1 MRRLTVRW
9 LRWPLRV
16 LVGLLGAVGL
26 YLVLAW
32 LLGQVPV
39 NGDGA
44 PGPLTAYIRSNGVHT
59 DLVLPVRYGDH
70 DWRALLDPAHAARPD
85 SLAEWIAFGWGDK
98 GFYLETPTWAEL
110 KASTAV
116 KAAFGLSGSAMHI
129 TWLRTPVEGPLC
141 RSFTL
146 TPTAMDLLV
155 AHVRAGF
162 VTGADGRPL
171 RIANAH
177 YEATDVFYEGTGRYH
192 VFGTCNSWTNR
203 GLKACGARACLWT
216 PFQGALM
223 ELYAPEN

>member
-1 MRRLTVRW
+1 MRRVALRA
-9 LRWPLRV
+9 LRWPLRGV
-16 LVGLLGAVGL
+16 AALLGAVAL
-26 YLVLAW
+26 YLALAW
-32 LLGQVPV
+32 VLGRVPV
-39 NGDGA
+39 NEGGA
-44 PGPLTAYIRSNGVHT
+44 PGPYTVYLRSNGVHT
-59 DLVLPVRYGDH
+59 DLVLPVRSGAH
-70 DWRALLDPAHAARPD
+70 DWRTLLDPAHAARPD
-85 SLAEWIAFGWGDK
+85 TLAEWIAFGWGDK

-129 TWLRTPVEGPLC
+129 TWMRTPVEGPQC
-141 RSFTL
+141 RRFTL
-146 TPTAMDLLV
+146 APEAMAQLV
-155 AHVRAGF
+155 AYVRSGF
-162 VTGADGRPL
+162 APGTDGLPM

-223 ELYAPEN
+223 DLYAPE